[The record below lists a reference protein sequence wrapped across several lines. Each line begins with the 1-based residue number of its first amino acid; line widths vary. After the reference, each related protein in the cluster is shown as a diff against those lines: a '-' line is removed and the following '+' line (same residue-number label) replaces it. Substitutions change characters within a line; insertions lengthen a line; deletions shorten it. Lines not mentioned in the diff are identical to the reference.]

1 MAIDYFHRLVVTG
14 LAERV
19 RDFRKRI
26 HREYPRTVAGETW
39 TEIVPFSFAA
49 LYEMAPRA
57 RSVEAEVPWDPYEL
71 SVWRVTRIGK
81 RDALLRYQFQTR
93 SLEMAPLIRVLARA
107 LPGVTFTL
115 VTFCFDDSSIESYRF
130 EAGRER
136 KWLLPQRV
144 RDGHWERARR
154 KFGLAGADVY
164 DDDDAERWAEE
175 EMLRYALDHW
185 EQGATSGSHRRRY
198 DWWNRSPLRTLDE
211 ERAIM
216 AIQIAAEDTGEP
228 RKRTTRAR
236 KSGATAVRKRRA
248 GAARK
253 KR

>member
-57 RSVEAEVPWDPYEL
+57 RSAEAEVPWDPYEL

-93 SLEMAPLIRVLARA
+93 SLEMAP
-107 LPGVTFTL
+107 
-115 VTFCFDDSSIESYRF
+115 SS
-130 EAGRER
+130 ACWRE
-136 KWLLPQRV
+136 PFP
-144 RDGHWERARR
+144 A
-154 KFGLAGADVY
+154 
-164 DDDDAERWAEE
+164 
-175 EMLRYALDHW
+175 
-185 EQGATSGSHRRRY
+185 
-198 DWWNRSPLRTLDE
+198 
-211 ERAIM
+211 
-216 AIQIAAEDTGEP
+216 
-228 RKRTTRAR
+228 
-236 KSGATAVRKRRA
+236 
-248 GAARK
+248 
-253 KR
+253 